1 MSMDYGLLSIVYRL
15 RLKRTPLLSI
25 GTRGE
30 SRGATQ
36 VNAITKQKS
45 LL

>member
-1 MSMDYGLLSIVYRL
+1 VQISQILRSNLLKSVDRF
-15 RLKRTPLLSI
+15 KTDSPLSI

-36 VNAITKQKS
+36 VNALT
-45 LL
+45 